1 MTQKTETRIVEL
13 LEQLLEI
20 EKRNSE
26 ITKIDS
32 EIHRT
37 HVQLLM
43 AERKL
48 ISKIDLKNEL
58 AQNQKFEEA
67 AEVRADEKAL
77 RLQIMLLADLLKVLI
92 DKEQSN
98 EIS

>member
-20 EKRNSE
+20 EKRNLE
-26 ITKIDS
+26 IHKIDS

-48 ISKIDLKNEL
+48 ISKIELKNEL
-58 AQNQKFEEA
+58 AQNQKFEEV

-77 RLQIMLLADLLKVLI
+77 RLQIMLLADLLKVLT
-92 DKEQSN
+92 DKEQGN
-98 EIS
+98 E